1 MKTFNKIEIA
11 IIKRTAQN
19 VQQYV
24 NKKEK
29 LNAEIEKIKTSKQE
43 MIDKYAASL
52 DEKLAVKIAKI
63 QAEINVFQPII
74 DSFQGPIK
82 EMTGGYTTEDL
93 ITKEVVH
100 TGKMDANTGK
110 ELLQTRFV
118 LKYPDTVVP
127 PVAEETVVEDT
138 HRDLISKEDEEW
150 LGSIKPEDTTANEET
165 PRDLDA
171 EEDEEWQER
180 IESGEVIAA
189 DDAPV
194 EEEMAYE
201 EPKGTIVNE
210 PDPFTSPWD

>member
-127 PVAEETVVEDT
+127 PVTEEV
-138 HRDLISKEDEEW
+138 S
-150 LGSIKPEDTTANEET
+150 TTAEGPGSDFDVDKNNNV
-165 PRDLDA
+165 RDLDA
-171 EEDEEWQER
+171 EEDAEWQDR
-180 IESGEVIAA
+180 IESGEVVAA
-189 DDAPV
+189 NDAPV

-201 EPKGTIVNE
+201 KPEGVMVNE

>member
-100 TGKMDANTGK
+100 TGKIDATTGK

-118 LKYPDTVVP
+118 LKYPDTVIP
-127 PVAEETVVEDT
+127 PVAEET
-138 HRDLISKEDEEW
+138 
-150 LGSIKPEDTTANEET
+150 PTTAEGPGSDYDVDKENCAVPT
-165 PRDLDA
+165 DLDA

-180 IESGEVIAA
+180 IESGEIVAA
-189 DDAPV
+189 NDAPV

>member
-100 TGKMDANTGK
+100 TGKIDATTGK

-127 PVAEETVVEDT
+127 PVTEEV
-138 HRDLISKEDEEW
+138 
-150 LGSIKPEDTTANEET
+150 PTTAEGPGSDFDVDKDNCV
-165 PRDLDA
+165 RDLDA
-171 EEDEEWQER
+171 EEDAEWQDR
-180 IESGEVIAA
+180 IESGELQE
-189 DDAPV
+189 APV
-194 EEEMAYE
+194 NEEMAYE
-201 EPKGTIVNE
+201 KPEGVMVNE

>member
-100 TGKMDANTGK
+100 TGKIDANTGK

-118 LKYPDTVVP
+118 LKYPDTVIP
-127 PVAEETVVEDT
+127 PVTEEVPTAAEGP
-138 HRDLISKEDEEW
+138 
-150 LGSIKPEDTTANEET
+150 GSDFDVDKDNSV
-165 PRDLDA
+165 RDLDA
-171 EEDEEWQER
+171 EEDAEWQDR
-180 IESGEVIAA
+180 IESGELQE
-189 DDAPV
+189 APV
-194 EEEMAYE
+194 NEEMAYE
-201 EPKGTIVNE
+201 KHDGVMVNE